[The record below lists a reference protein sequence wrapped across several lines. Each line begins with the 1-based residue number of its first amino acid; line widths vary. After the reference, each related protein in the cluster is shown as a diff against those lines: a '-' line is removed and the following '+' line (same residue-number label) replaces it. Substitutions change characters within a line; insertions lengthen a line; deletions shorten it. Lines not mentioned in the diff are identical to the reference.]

1 MPNPDNG
8 SQHTVSGIRSSQMG
22 VKIFSTCPPLGSI
35 PAAEYSKA
43 VADAAR
49 WSEKYGCTGMLVYTD
64 NSQVDPWLVSQMII
78 QSTLHLGPL
87 VAVQPVYMHPYTVAK
102 LVCSLSVLFGRRIH
116 LNLVAG
122 GFKNDLTAL
131 NDPTPHDERY
141 ERLIEYATIIKGLLV
156 DEDAITFQGKFYRVD
171 RLKMTPPLPHALFPG
186 VLISGS
192 SEAGLSAARLLG
204 AVPILYAKSAKDS
217 ASTAVNTGGH
227 FGIRIGVI
235 ARPSEEEAWKE
246 AHQKFPEEKKGK
258 MIHGLAMK
266 VSDSV
271 WHHELSRTIEEN
283 KTARSCY
290 WLAPFENYKT
300 FCPYLVGSYDQVGEE
315 LARYLG
321 LGCRTYIL
329 DVPSCEQDLHHT
341 RIAFDLACDK
351 VPLAQYEPSTCPAS
365 VSCEGHLV
373 SPPAHVS
380 TGVAKRQSQ
389 ASG

>member
-1 MPNPDNG
+1 MSNPGGSRKHRRAEMYGPN
-8 SQHTVSGIRSSQMG
+8 SRLE
-22 VKIFSTCPPLGSI
+22 IFSTCPPIGNTPL
-35 PAAEYSKA
+35 AEYSKA

-49 WSEKYGCTGMLVYTD
+49 WSENWRCTGMLVYTD
-64 NSQVDPWLVSQMII
+64 NSQVDPWLVSQVIV
-78 QSTLHLGPL
+78 QETKHLAPL
-87 VAVQPVYMHPYTVAK
+87 VAVQPIYMHPYTVAK
-102 LVCSLSVLFGRRIH
+102 MVSSLGALYGRRIY

-122 GFKNDLTAL
+122 GFKNDLVAL

-141 ERLIEYATIIKGLLV
+141 ERLVEYATIIKALLA
-156 DEDAITFQGKFYRVD
+156 DHDAITFQGKFYRVNN
-171 RLKMTPPLPHALFPG
+171 LKMTPPLPGELFPG

-192 SEAGLSAARLLG
+192 SEAGLSAARFLE
-204 AVPILYAKSAKDS
+204 AVPVLYAKPAKDC
-217 ASTAVNTGGH
+217 ASMAVNRGSR
-227 FGIRIGVI
+227 FGIRIGVVV
-235 ARPSEEEAWKE
+235 RPTEEEAWKE
-246 AHQKFPEEKKGK
+246 ARGRFPEEKKGK

-283 KTARSCY
+283 KTVRSCY

-300 FCPYLVGSYDQVGEE
+300 FCPYLVGSYEQVGEE

-329 DVPSCEQDLHHT
+329 DVPSCEQDLHHA

-351 VPLAQYEPSTCPAS
+351 VPLAEYDPSTFPAS
-365 VSCEGHLV
+365 VSREGHLV

-380 TGVAKRQSQ
+380 TGVPKRQSQ
-389 ASG
+389 A